1 MEQKNKTI
9 LLIVVAGILVLSAG
23 AYWFNFAGVK
33 KSAAPEA
40 VVPQSAQSTTVKNDS
55 TIPDQAQGEKGTFIS
70 GKVRSMNEKQIY
82 IELTDG
88 KGSAINI
95 NANTPVRTEGEDAVG
110 NLALVRAE
118 ATVDVEVDENNN
130 AIEITIK
137 K

>member
-9 LLIVVAGILVLSAG
+9 LLIVVAGILALSAG
-23 AYWFNFAGVK
+23 VYWFNFAGVK
-33 KSAAPEA
+33 KPAAP
-40 VVPQSAQSTTVKNDS
+40 VTFVPQTVQPTAVENA
-55 TIPDQAQGEKGTFIS
+55 TATPDQAQGKKGTFIS

-110 NLALVRAE
+110 NLALVKGE
-118 ATVDVEVDENNN
+118 ATVNVEVDENNN